1 VKPCPE
7 CGKKFKISG
16 LAIHRARQHGIHPE
30 HLDSDSDSNPLA
42 SESKVCP
49 IPWCGMVVPDLLRHF
64 EELHEDW
71 RLSSGKFVFE
81 VV

>member
-1 VKPCPE
+1 
-7 CGKKFKISG
+7 
-16 LAIHRARQHGIHPE
+16 
-30 HLDSDSDSNPLA
+30 
-42 SESKVCP
+42 
-49 IPWCGMVVPDLLRHF
+49 MVVPDLLRHF

>member
-1 VKPCPE
+1 MKPCPK
-7 CGKKFKISG
+7 CHKMFRNNG
-16 LAIHRARQHGIHPE
+16 LRIHLARIHNIHPQ
-30 HLDSDSDSNPLA
+30 HLESESNVLA

-81 VV
+81 VGP